1 MLELIVILGPV
12 DVSTA
17 IYLLLQLH
25 ELLIVSQSLLGSIIK
40 YRMLSE
46 RLCPPG
52 TVSVYR
58 SSPPLYPGGPAE
70 QLNVVCVSNRRP
82 IEAESGY
89 FEHNYVYPF
98 DRFKQDTWNI
108 RSRCFIK

>member
-1 MLELIVILGPV
+1 MTSTTLAIIGILSV
-12 DVSTA
+12 VSV
-17 IYLLLQLH
+17 LLLASH
-25 ELLIVSQSLLGSIIK
+25 ASQITGEIIK

-98 DRFKQDTWNI
+98 DRFKQDTWT
-108 RSRCFIK
+108 RKYD